1 MVPLRLLLNN
11 LIGMQCVA
19 LLLAAAV
26 WQSATPA
33 MAQLGDVGFQ
43 VSIASKE
50 MVLEHPTDQSVK
62 MFAAWDAPFQR
73 IADRNMPFIEVMNLG
88 GSTGNLTE
96 FSITIGDSD
105 FNFSEE
111 YFGSFIMLGDS
122 TPGFSLSSSSVD
134 GDELVVSIGNGG
146 LAPGEVLRFRID
158 LDVDAGMEDMF
169 PHPDFRTVLFDMND
183 MDGNGTSD
191 NSVVTAT
198 FANPNNTSETATAS
212 AQLMDFT
219 VTGPQ
224 AQYFNQSIRPYSQ
237 MEGVDIFS
245 LQGITPATVV
255 PEPTSLGIAG
265 GLLGAVVLVGRR
277 RRRC

>member
-1 MVPLRLLLNN
+1 
-11 LIGMQCVA
+11 MQCVA
-19 LLLAAAV
+19 LLLAVAA

-50 MVLEHPTDQSVK
+50 MVLEHPHDHSVE

-73 IADRNMPFIEVMNLG
+73 IADRNMPFVEVMNLG

-105 FNFSEE
+105 YNFSDD
-111 YFGSFIMLGDS
+111 YFGSLIMLGDS
-122 TPGFSLSSSSVD
+122 TPGFSLSSSSTN

-146 LAPGEVLRFRID
+146 LAPGEVIRFRID
-158 LDVDAGMEDMF
+158 LDVDAGIEGLF

-183 MDGNGTSD
+183 MDGNGMSD

-198 FANPNNTSETATAS
+198 FANPSNTSQTATAS
-212 AQLMDFT
+212 AQLMDFG

-237 MEGVDIFS
+237 MEGVDVFS

-255 PEPTSLGIAG
+255 PEPTSIGIAS
-265 GLLGAVVLVGRR
+265 GLLGAMVLVGRR
-277 RRRC
+277 RRQS